1 MLTERETEI
10 LRLTADG
17 LGCKEIAT
25 KLYLSSHTIE
35 WHIKNLKSKLNATTI
50 AHAVSIAYEHRILY
64 INRGQ
69 RTEDR
74 GHKNANLIRIRKKT
88 KKLEIL

>member
-10 LRLTADG
+10 LRLTAEG

-50 AHAVSIAYEHRILY
+50 AHAVSIAYYHGILY

-69 RTEDR
+69 RTEDI
-74 GHKNANLIRIRKKT
+74 KMLI
-88 KKLEIL
+88 